1 MKGADTMNI
10 LITGANGQLGNELTS
25 MLSSGQ
31 AEIGPIPAAYRGS
44 RVTAVDVDRLDIT
57 DSAAVQAFIE
67 AEKPELIINC
77 AAMTNVNGC
86 ESAPDTAM
94 KINAIAPRF
103 LAAAAQK
110 IGAKLV
116 HVSTDYVFD
125 GDGAR
130 ASDDSIIPYTEWD
143 VCAPCSVYGKSKWLG
158 EQYVREVCPRTF
170 VVRTAWLYGYVGGNF
185 VKTIWKNGAQKG
197 ELKVVDDQMGNPTN
211 ANDLAYHILKL
222 ALTDTYG
229 VYHCTGTGVCSW
241 YDFACEIIRLAG
253 VPCRVAP
260 CTTDEYPTPAKR
272 PAYSALDNAMLRC
285 TVGDEMREW
294 KAALA
299 VYVEKLKKAGGPQ

>member
-1 MKGADTMNI
+1 MNI

-103 LAAAAQK
+103 LAAAAQE

-116 HVSTDYVFD
+116 HVSTDYVLTATAPRQRRLD
-125 GDGAR
+125 HPLYRVGRLHPLQRLRKIQMAGR
-130 ASDDSIIPYTEWD
+130 A
-143 VCAPCSVYGKSKWLG
+143 
-158 EQYVREVCPRTF
+158 VCP
-170 VVRTAWLYGYVGGNF
+170 GGLSPYLC
-185 VKTIWKNGAQKG
+185 GA
-197 ELKVVDDQMGNPTN
+197 D
-211 ANDLAYHILKL
+211 
-222 ALTDTYG
+222 
-229 VYHCTGTGVCSW
+229 S
-241 YDFACEIIRLAG
+241 
-253 VPCRVAP
+253 
-260 CTTDEYPTPAKR
+260 
-272 PAYSALDNAMLRC
+272 
-285 TVGDEMREW
+285 
-294 KAALA
+294 LA
-299 VYVEKLKKAGGPQ
+299 VWVCGRQFC